1 VVVRVRKKQRGM
13 TVGQWLDVW
22 LATYIEPRLRDGEL
36 AGITVAGYRG
46 HVRRYLKPALGEIE
60 LRRLRPED
68 VTALYQKMG
77 APKADGGYG
86 LSVRTPR
93 AHTRDAQD
101 GAGARGGARASGA

>member
-68 VTALYQKMG
+68 VTALYQKMARPRQTADTVFRC
-77 APKADGGYG
+77 APA
-86 LSVRTPR
+86 SSRT
-93 AHTRDAQD
+93 
-101 GAGARGGARASGA
+101 